1 MRDTVR
7 PPSPAT
13 KPLGCRSMSDL
24 IDDLL
29 ADGTL
34 VLRSRI
40 LLAAGFQHAFS
51 TGLGPEGRR
60 FDLSRPGQSPMETP
74 VDELAANLR
83 RFADAVAVGT
93 TIASPRQVHGVS
105 IAEADVAEST
115 PADLVASTDPTRLA
129 AVRTADCVPI
139 LLGCRRRGAVVA
151 VHAGWRGIV
160 GDAPGTAVRHLV
172 SHGSTA
178 ADLVAAIGPAIGLDA
193 FEVGPEVAAE
203 FTAAGLGS
211 AVDPRQ
217 PKPHVDLHA
226 AARQRLLAAGLAA
239 DAIGGASICTA
250 QDPRFFSHRGD
261 RGRTGRHLSA
271 IRCWQPVA

>member
-1 MRDTVR
+1 
-7 PPSPAT
+7 
-13 KPLGCRSMSDL
+13 MSDL
-24 IDDLL
+24 IDDLI

-34 VLRSRI
+34 VLRSR
-40 LLAAGFQHAFS
+40 LLVAAGFQHAFS
-51 TGLGPEGRR
+51 TGLGPGGRR

-74 VDELAANLR
+74 DEELAENLR
-83 RFADAVAVGT
+83 LFADAVAVGT

-105 IAEADVAEST
+105 IAEADVAETT

-151 VHAGWRGIV
+151 VHAGWRGV
-160 GDAPGTAVRHLV
+160 VADAPGAAVGHLIA
-172 SHGSTA
+172 HGSTT
-178 ADLVAAIGPAIGLDA
+178 ADLVAAIGPAIGLEA

-211 AVDPRQ
+211 AIESRH

-226 AARQRLLAAGLAA
+226 AVRQRLLAAGLAA
-239 DAIGGASICTA
+239 DAIGGTAICTA
-250 QDPRFFSHRGD
+250 EDPRFFSHRGD
-261 RGRTGRHLSA
+261 QGRTGRHLSA
-271 IRCWQPVA
+271 IRCWQPES